1 MIKVRRV
8 KKGDLSRMREVV
20 ESAFGDFFERQ
31 LGTRPRQVFGGA
43 QYVHHRWL
51 MEPWGCFVAEENEGK
66 IVGVSVA
73 VCWGTLGLFGPVAVL
88 TPYQNQKVA
97 QQLVRAA
104 QGFFDENHVTLQ
116 GVVTF
121 PYSPKHLVLYQKFDF
136 KPRALVAITAR
147 SLERREPAPPAKPV
161 RGMPEIKRFSTYEEG
176 KKKGLLG
183 APPDAVG
190 AHLPGARPHQGD
202 RDRRRPGP
210 RRHPD
215 PREGQ
220 RGPGLRD
227 LPHPGRVRGPAGGA
241 LRQVP
246 RHRPRA
252 PPARS
257 TSSSSSSACEDF
269 GVNAACQRIIAP
281 VYTGYWRAYQTLLS
295 SGYHVD
301 MLMLRMK
308 RGKNDDYERE
318 EDFVLDDWR

>member
-31 LGTRPRQVFGGA
+31 LGSRPRQVFGGA

-66 IVGVSVA
+66 IVGVSLA

-104 QGFFDENHVTLQ
+104 QTFFDENRVTLQ

-147 SLERREPAPPAKPV
+147 SLDRREPGPPAKPV
-161 RGMPEIKRFSTYEEG
+161 RGTPELKRFSTYEEG
-176 KKKGLLG
+176 KKKALLG
-183 APPDAVG
+183 RLRALTGRIYRGLDLTKEIEIVDGLALGDTVLLEKDGSLLGFAICHTPGVSEAPQGALYIKYLAVD
-190 AHLPGARPHQGD
+190 PT
-202 RDRRRPGP
+202 RRRPE
-210 RRHPD
+210 HFV
-215 PREGQ
+215 Q
-220 RGPGLRD
+220 L
-227 LPHPGRVRGPAGGA
+227 LN
-241 LRQVP
+241 
-246 RHRPRA
+246 
-252 PPARS
+252 
-257 TSSSSSSACEDF
+257 ACEDF
-269 GVNAACQRIIAP
+269 GINAACQRVIAP

>member
-1 MIKVRRV
+1 
-8 KKGDLSRMREVV
+8 
-20 ESAFGDFFERQ
+20 
-31 LGTRPRQVFGGA
+31 
-43 QYVHHRWL
+43 

-104 QGFFDENHVTLQ
+104 QAFFDENRVTLQ

-147 SLERREPAPPAKPV
+147 SLERREPPSPAKPA
-161 RGMPEIKRFSTYEEG
+161 RGVPDVKRFSTYEEG
-176 KKKGLLG
+176 KKKGLLARLRLLTGHIYRGLDLTKEIEIVDGLALGDTLLLEKDG
-183 APPDAVG
+183 APLGFAICHAPGVSEAPQG
-190 AHLPGARPHQGD
+190 ALYVKYLAIDPA
-202 RDRRRPGP
+202 RRRPE
-210 RRHPD
+210 HFV
-215 PREGQ
+215 Q
-220 RGPGLRD
+220 L
-227 LPHPGRVRGPAGGA
+227 L
-241 LRQVP
+241 
-246 RHRPRA
+246 
-252 PPARS
+252 
-257 TSSSSSSACEDF
+257 TACEDF
-269 GVNAACQRIIAP
+269 GVAVGCQRIIAP

-308 RGKNDDYERE
+308 RGKNDDYEKE
-318 EDFVLDDWR
+318 EDFVFDDWR